1 MNIKNKKPITPPF
14 SLSVLTV
21 SLSDKH
27 LKCGGAKEK
36 AGHEENAHYL
46 NETHTHTRQQKE
58 TERVIR
64 GMCYIHGRGKLPWQS
79 LTWLLARGD
88 KHYHTTA
95 PLASSRTPWHTHTHK
110 RAHTSAPQCK
120 HARRLTCKGTYWH
133 NVTNVH
139 TQTHEGVDP
148 IREGNH

>member
-14 SLSVLTV
+14 SLFALTV

-46 NETHTHTRQQKE
+46 NETHTHTQQQKDRE
-58 TERVIR
+58 SNQRDVLHPRPGKTTLTEFDVAARS
-64 GMCYIHGRGKLPWQS
+64 GWQTLS
-79 LTWLLARGD
+79 HDR
-88 KHYHTTA
+88 TTRLVSY
-95 PLASSRTPWHTHTHK
+95 PVTHTHK

-120 HARRLTCKGTYWH
+120 HARRLTRKGAYWH
-133 NVTNVH
+133 NVANVH